1 MPDVDGASLTQR
13 LRLRP
18 DAKTVPII
26 LLTASGG
33 AEEWR
38 QLASLGAD
46 RFVVKPA
53 HVGDLANTIRRAVRE
68 RAALAG

>member
-1 MPDVDGASLTQR
+1 
-13 LRLRP
+13 
-18 DAKTVPII
+18 

-33 AEEWR
+33 PEEWR
-38 QLASLGAD
+38 QLAAMGAD
-46 RFVVKPA
+46 RFIVKPA